1 MATPKK
7 VVIVGDGTAGIAAA
21 NKLRFSTTL
30 SELEVTVVGNSS
42 RHFYKADGVLI
53 PFGYRNYRKSVRPTN
68 FLLNYGIDYIKDDVI
83 RIDVKQR
90 AVFLRSGRSMV
101 ADYLIIASGN
111 RNAPEELP
119 GYEGEAKHFFDLQH
133 SLEIREYMKSFNG
146 GQIVVGSSNRS
157 DAYFP
162 TLAEFSLLMK
172 DYIKEHS
179 LDGKSPVV
187 FLTPNDENSFSKF
200 ASLLSPIMEKCGI
213 EVHKKAE
220 ITSVDSKNK
229 EVVLS
234 DGQKVK
240 YNLLVASPPMR
251 GRGLISDI
259 SAVDEYGYA
268 KVDPKNLTVG
278 GYDDTYAIGDAQRNT
293 IFRSAVS
300 AHRQA
305 MFVSSR
311 IVADCVSG
319 LSEPEYRDSTHGIII
334 TGKDKAA
341 SYDGNAS
348 GDISM
353 GPESPGNFLIRN
365 YSADTYFSSILRGMI

>member
-68 FLLNYGIDYIKDDVI
+68 FLLNYGIDYITDDVI
-83 RIDVKQR
+83 RIDIKQR

-133 SLEIREYMKSFNG
+133 SLEIREYMRNFNG

-172 DYIKEHS
+172 DYLQEHS
-179 LDGKSPVV
+179 LEGKSPIV
-187 FLTPNDENSFSKF
+187 FLTPNDEKSFSKF

-234 DGQKVK
+234 DDQKVK

-278 GYDDTYAIGDAQRNT
+278 GFDDTYAIGDAQRNT

-341 SYDGNAS
+341 SYDGSAS

>member
-259 SAVDEYGYA
+259 SAVDEYRYA
-268 KVDPKNLTVG
+268 KVDPKNLTVS